1 MEQSED
7 GDCVDGPSEIVHEA
21 SLQVSCIWCGRLHQ
35 VERPL
40 EFHPVCP
47 ACTGRFPMG
56 SLEMNGSYPLNDEMI
71 DAMVSRTSPG
81 NYALGYMD
89 GTTFMV
95 FYVGRSDSDVKQ
107 RLHDWVD
114 APSRSRKYAPSAK
127 AAYGY
132 RHRGPLPLG
141 VPALDRVGLGVDSSY
156 TRCAYSYRHRGPLPL
171 GVAALDRVGIGV
183 DSSYTR
189 FAFSYARSAEAAFEK
204 ECRNYHDFGGSDGL
218 DNEGHPVSTP
228 GSSAVRSARGTSYS
242 FLPSGV

>member
-1 MEQSED
+1 MEQSEG
-7 GDCVDGPSEIVHEA
+7 GDFVGGQSEIVPEA

-47 ACTGRFPMG
+47 TCTRTYPMG
-56 SLEMNGSYPLNDEMI
+56 LLEMNGSYPLSHETIDE
-71 DAMVSRTSPG
+71 MVSRTSPG

-95 FYVGRSDSDVKQ
+95 FYVGRSDSDVKC
-107 RLHDWVD
+107 RLHEWVD

-141 VPALDRVGLGVDSSY
+141 VPALDRVELGVESSY
-156 TRCAYSYRHRGPLPL
+156 TSFAY
-171 GVAALDRVGIGV
+171 
-183 DSSYTR
+183 
-189 FAFSYARSAEAAFEK
+189 SYARSAEAAFEK

-218 DNEGHPVSTP
+218 DNEAHPVSTP
-228 GSSAVRSARGTSYS
+228 GSSGECLAHDR
-242 FLPSGV
+242 

>member
-1 MEQSED
+1 MEQSAG
-7 GDCVDGPSEIVHEA
+7 GDFVGGQSEIVHEA

-47 ACTGRFPMG
+47 SCTGRFPMG
-56 SLEMNGSYPLNDEMI
+56 SLEMSGSYPLSDKAI
-71 DAMVSRTSPG
+71 DDAVTRVSAG

-141 VPALDRVGLGVDSSY
+141 VPALD
-156 TRCAYSYRHRGPLPL
+156 C
-171 GVAALDRVGIGV
+171 VGIGV

-204 ECRNYHDFGGSDGL
+204 ECRNYYDFGGSDGL
-218 DNEGHPVSTP
+218 DNEAHPDSTP
-228 GSSAVRSARGTSYS
+228 GSSGECHAHDW
-242 FLPSGV
+242 

>member
-1 MEQSED
+1 MEQSEG
-7 GDCVDGPSEIVHEA
+7 GDFVDSQSQIMPEA

-47 ACTGRFPMG
+47 TCTGTYPMG
-56 SLEMNGSYPLNDEMI
+56 LLEMNGSYPLSHETIDE
-71 DAMVSRTSPG
+71 MVSRTSPG

-95 FYVGRSDSDVKQ
+95 FYVGCSESDVKC
-107 RLHDWVD
+107 RLHEWVD

-141 VPALDRVGLGVDSSY
+141 VPALDRVG
-156 TRCAYSYRHRGPLPL
+156 
-171 GVAALDRVGIGV
+171 IGV

-204 ECRNYHDFGGSDGL
+204 ECRNYNDFGGSDVL
-218 DNEGHPVSTP
+218 DNEADPVSTP
-228 GSSAVRSARGTSYS
+228 GSSGDC
-242 FLPSGV
+242 PEHCE

>member
-1 MEQSED
+1 MEQSEG
-7 GDCVDGPSEIVHEA
+7 GDFVDGQSEIVHRA
-21 SLQVSCIWCGRLHQ
+21 LLQVSCVCCGRLHQ

-47 ACTGRFPMG
+47 ICTERYPMG
-56 SLEMNGSYPLNDEMI
+56 SLGMNGSYPLSDKAI
-71 DAMVSRTSPG
+71 DDAVTRVSAG
-81 NYALGYMD
+81 NYALGYLD

-107 RLHDWVD
+107 RLHDWVA
-114 APSRSRKYAPSAK
+114 APSRYRKYAPSAK

-141 VPALDRVGLGVDSSY
+141 VP
-156 TRCAYSYRHRGPLPL
+156 
-171 GVAALDRVGIGV
+171 ALDRVGIGV

-218 DNEGHPVSTP
+218 DNEAHPVSTP
-228 GSSAVRSARGTSYS
+228 GSSGECLSHDW
-242 FLPSGV
+242 

>member
-1 MEQSED
+1 MGQSEA
-7 GDCVDGPSEIVHEA
+7 GDFVDGHSKIVPEA
-21 SLQVSCIWCGRLHQ
+21 SLQVSCACCGRLHQ

-47 ACTGRFPMG
+47 TCTGRYPMG
-56 SLEMNGSYPLNDEMI
+56 SLEMSGSYPLSDKAI
-71 DAMVSRTSPG
+71 DDAVTRVSAG

-132 RHRGPLPLG
+132 RHRGPWPLD
-141 VPALDRVGLGVDSSY
+141 VP
-156 TRCAYSYRHRGPLPL
+156 
-171 GVAALDRVGIGV
+171 ALDRVGIGV

-204 ECRNYHDFGGSDGL
+204 ECRNYHDFGGSDAL
-218 DNEGHPVSTP
+218 DNEAYPVSTP
-228 GSSAVRSARGTSYS
+228 GSSGECLAHDR
-242 FLPSGV
+242 

>member
-1 MEQSED
+1 MEQSEG
-7 GDCVDGPSEIVHEA
+7 GDFVGDQSEIVHEA

-56 SLEMNGSYPLNDEMI
+56 SLEMFGSYPLSHEAIDE
-71 DAMVSRTSPG
+71 MVSRTSPG

-114 APSRSRKYAPSAK
+114 APSRYENYAPSTK

-132 RHRGPLPLG
+132 RNRGPSPLG
-141 VPALDRVGLGVDSSY
+141 VPA
-156 TRCAYSYRHRGPLPL
+156 P
-171 GVAALDRVGIGV
+171 DRVGIGV
-183 DSSYTR
+183 DSSYTS
-189 FAFSYARSAEAAFEK
+189 FAYSYARSAEAAFEK

-218 DNEGHPVSTP
+218 DNEAYPVSTP
-228 GSSAVRSARGTSYS
+228 G
-242 FLPSGV
+242 

>member
-1 MEQSED
+1 
-7 GDCVDGPSEIVHEA
+7 
-21 SLQVSCIWCGRLHQ
+21 
-35 VERPL
+35 
-40 EFHPVCP
+40 
-47 ACTGRFPMG
+47 MG
-56 SLEMNGSYPLNDEMI
+56 LLDMNGSYPLSHETI
-71 DAMVSRTSPG
+71 DQIVSRTSPG

-141 VPALDRVGLGVDSSY
+141 VPALDRVG
-156 TRCAYSYRHRGPLPL
+156 
-171 GVAALDRVGIGV
+171 IGV

-204 ECRNYHDFGGSDGL
+204 ECRNYHDFGGSDVL
-218 DNEGHPVSTP
+218 DNEADPVSTP
-228 GSSAVRSARGTSYS
+228 G
-242 FLPSGV
+242 

>member
-1 MEQSED
+1 MEESEVGNFVDRQSE
-7 GDCVDGPSEIVHEA
+7 VVHEA
-21 SLQVSCIWCGRLHQ
+21 ILLVSCIWCGKLH
-35 VERPL
+35 RADDPL
-40 EFHPVCP
+40 EFNPVCSTC
-47 ACTGRFPMG
+47 AGRYPTG
-56 SLEMNGSYPLNDEMI
+56 SLEMSGSYSLTDKAI
-71 DAMVSRTSPG
+71 DDAVTRVSAG

-141 VPALDRVGLGVDSSY
+141 VPALDRVG
-156 TRCAYSYRHRGPLPL
+156 
-171 GVAALDRVGIGV
+171 IGV

-218 DNEGHPVSTP
+218 DNEAHPVSTP
-228 GSSAVRSARGTSYS
+228 GSSGECLSHDW
-242 FLPSGV
+242 

>member
-1 MEQSED
+1 MEQSEG
-7 GDCVDGPSEIVHEA
+7 GDFVGGQSEIVHEA
-21 SLQVSCIWCGRLHQ
+21 SLQVSCIRCGRLHQ
-35 VERPL
+35 GESPL

-47 ACTGRFPMG
+47 SCTETYPMG
-56 SLEMNGSYPLNDEMI
+56 SLEMSGSYPLSDKAI
-71 DAMVSRTSPG
+71 DDAVTRVSAG

-141 VPALDRVGLGVDSSY
+141 IP
-156 TRCAYSYRHRGPLPL
+156 
-171 GVAALDRVGIGV
+171 ALDRVGIGV
-183 DSSYTR
+183 DSSYTC

-218 DNEGHPVSTP
+218 DNEAHPVSTP
-228 GSSAVRSARGTSYS
+228 GSSG
-242 FLPSGV
+242 

>member
-1 MEQSED
+1 MEQSEG
-7 GDCVDGPSEIVHEA
+7 GDIVDGQSEIVHEA
-21 SLQVSCIWCGRLHQ
+21 SLQVSCIWCGRLHR

-47 ACTGRFPMG
+47 TCTGRYPMG
-56 SLEMNGSYPLNDEMI
+56 LLEMNGSYPLSHETIDEM
-71 DAMVSRTSPG
+71 VPRTSPG

-114 APSRSRKYAPSAK
+114 APSRYEMYAPSAK

-141 VPALDRVGLGVDSSY
+141 VPA
-156 TRCAYSYRHRGPLPL
+156 P
-171 GVAALDRVGIGV
+171 DRVGIGV
-183 DSSYTR
+183 DSSYTS
-189 FAFSYARSAEAAFEK
+189 FAYSYARSAEAAFEK

-218 DNEGHPVSTP
+218 DNEAHPVSTP
-228 GSSAVRSARGTSYS
+228 GD
-242 FLPSGV
+242 SGECPEHGG